1 MHAPSPFFAT
11 PDDRIAWAR
20 QRYFDDGE
28 RPTGL
33 VSDTVLQGW
42 QRCLSAGLT
51 PQRQPDFEP
60 VTRATVST
68 ALARS
73 HTLLQAAAP
82 ELAQLDHLLSG
93 TGCKLL
99 FTDHRGVVLQASA
112 VDASVRSPLTL
123 GARVGVRF
131 DEGNLGSTA
140 PSVVARSGQACTV
153 LGGEHFL
160 GLLSRV
166 HCAAAP
172 VHNRRGEVAAVLDVS
187 IEDRPFAFDAFG
199 LVRLF
204 AAAIENRYVA
214 AQSCERLQVAFQ
226 LAPTLL
232 GTALQGLAVVEH
244 DGRIAWVNPAGR
256 SLLDPPGPADAAA
269 PRTVHAALGLTLA
282 QLQALS
288 RDTEP
293 VSHRLPS
300 GLAVWLSVTEPGQR
314 RAARAAAAAA
324 LRPAQPSDAVSLQA
338 VHREHIQATLAAC
351 GGNISKAAR
360 RLGVSRGLLYRRLRD
375 GPTD

>member
-1 MHAPSPFFAT
+1 MQAPSPFFAT
-11 PDDRIAWAR
+11 PADRIAWAR
-20 QRYFDDGE
+20 QRYFDDGQ

-33 VSDTVLQGW
+33 VSDSVLQGW

-51 PQRQPDFEP
+51 PQQQPDFEP

-82 ELAQLDHLLSG
+82 ELQQLDHLLAG

-112 VDASVRSPLTL
+112 VDPSVRSPLTL

-153 LGGEHFL
+153 SGGEHFL

-172 VHNRRGEVAAVLDVS
+172 VHNRRGEVAAVLDLS

-214 AQSCERLQVAFQ
+214 AQSCERLRVTFQ
-226 LAPTLL
+226 LTPTLL
-232 GTALQGLAVVEH
+232 GTALQGLAVVEQ
-244 DGRIAWVNPAGR
+244 DGRIGWVNPAGR
-256 SLLDPPGPADAAA
+256 SLLDPPGAPVP
-269 PRTVHAALGLTLA
+269 PRTVEAALGLTLA
-282 QLQALS
+282 QLQSLGGS
-288 RDTEP
+288 SHP
-293 VSHRLPS
+293 QPHRLPS
-300 GLAVWLSVTEPGQR
+300 GLAVWLTVTEPG
-314 RAARAAAAAA
+314 AR
-324 LRPAQPSDAVSLQA
+324 RPAAPQEQPAPASHAVSLQD

-351 GGNISKAAR
+351 GGNISGAAR
-360 RLGVSRGLLYRRLRD
+360 RLGVSRGLLYRRLR
-375 GPTD
+375 GASGG